1 MKKITLPL
9 TILFLVFG
17 ALSNAQTVPGVCDA
31 GTLVAQETSTSL
43 PLELDGTNTQTVDC
57 ENEPNII
64 AFDIAETGII
74 GSTTSLSQVVF
85 EIEHTY
91 SGDLQIAL
99 GSPAGTTILLTA
111 NNSGNTVDA
120 YFVTTFGDGGEDI
133 TTAMPPYTGSIFQP
147 QGGNFADVFDGESIT
162 GTWELII
169 CDTADLDTGAVT
181 FAGIVFCNPIPPS
194 NDLIENAIDVDEAGF
209 PFTDAAVNFP
219 TATGDTIPNDTN
231 CGTEGGNPVPA
242 IWYKFTATEE
252 GTATAT
258 ITTPASNNS
267 NALVI
272 FYNAPDEN
280 ATLGDLLFED
290 SGTNECPN
298 FITTSI
304 ETVPGQTYYLL
315 VINVNTVS
323 DVVVEFDDNLSIDE
337 QALDGFTYFPNPVQN
352 TLTLNTQTP
361 IEKISIYNLSGQ
373 KVIEQTNTTTTTQ
386 IDMTTLSS
394 GIYLMKA
401 TINGQE
407 GTFKVLKQ

>member
-31 GTLVAQETSTSL
+31 GTLLAQETSTPL
-43 PLELDGTNTQTVDC
+43 PLELDGEDDITIDC

-91 SGDLQIAL
+91 SGDLEIAL
-99 GSPAGTTILLTA
+99 VSPAGTSIVLTD

-133 TTAMPPYTGSIFQP
+133 TTATPPYTGSIFQP

-162 GTWELII
+162 GTWQLRI
-169 CDTADLDTGAVT
+169 CDTTDLDTGAVA

-209 PFTDAAVNFP
+209 PFTDAAVNFL
-219 TATGDTIPNDTN
+219 TATGDVIPNDTN
-231 CGTEGGNPVPA
+231 CGTGGNPVPA
-242 IWYKFTATEE
+242 VWYKFTATEE

-258 ITTPASNNS
+258 ITTPASDAS
-267 NALVI
+267 SALVV

-280 ATLGDLLFED
+280 ATVGDLLFED
-290 SGTNECPN
+290 SGTNECAS
-298 FITTSI
+298 FITSSI

-315 VINVNTVS
+315 VINLDTAS
-323 DVVVEFDDNLSIDE
+323 DVVIEFDNNLSIDE
-337 QALDGFTYFPNPVQN
+337 QAFDGFEYFPNPVQN
-352 TLTLNTQTP
+352 TLTLNAQTP
-361 IEKISIYNLSGQ
+361 IEKISLYTLSGQ

-386 IDMTTLSS
+386 LDMTALSS
-394 GIYLMKA
+394 GIYLMKT

-407 GTFKVLKQ
+407 GTFKILKQ